1 MNNGEQITQKYLN
14 GLIYKI
20 IDKIKF
26 EYDFDIT
33 TPISSNKY
41 CTVSIDLSNNIISG
55 DEIITSEAITINLSD
70 RFFNT
75 LNYYIKVS
83 YYELNPD
90 IDDSAENPL
99 ITYEQELN
107 TGNNTLT
114 FTKNPVY
121 LQQDFKLI
129 IKVWDYGDRWTNRNN
144 DSKLDW
150 K

>member
-14 GLIYKI
+14 TLIYKL
-20 IDKIKF
+20 IDKIRF
-26 EYDFDIT
+26 EYNLDIT

-41 CTVSIDLSNNIISG
+41 CTFSIDLADNIKSG
-55 DEIITSEAITINLSD
+55 DEIIVSEAITINLSN

-75 LNYYIKVS
+75 LNYYIQVQ

-90 IDDSAENPL
+90 INDSAENPL
-99 ITYEQELN
+99 LTKEQQLN

-129 IKVWDYGDRWTNRNN
+129 IRV
-144 DSKLDW
+144 
-150 K
+150 

>member
-1 MNNGEQITQKYLN
+1 MNNGDQITQEYLN
-14 GLIYKI
+14 TLIYKL
-20 IDKIKF
+20 IDKIQF
-26 EYDFDIT
+26 EYNLDLT

-41 CTVSIDLSNNIISG
+41 CTISIDLANNIISG
-55 DEIITSEAITINLSD
+55 DEIITSEAISINLSD

-75 LNYYIKVS
+75 LNYYVQVS

-90 IDDSAENPL
+90 IDDSADNPL
-99 ITYEQELN
+99 ITYEQQLN

-129 IKVWDYGDRWTNRNN
+129 IRV
-144 DSKLDW
+144 
-150 K
+150 